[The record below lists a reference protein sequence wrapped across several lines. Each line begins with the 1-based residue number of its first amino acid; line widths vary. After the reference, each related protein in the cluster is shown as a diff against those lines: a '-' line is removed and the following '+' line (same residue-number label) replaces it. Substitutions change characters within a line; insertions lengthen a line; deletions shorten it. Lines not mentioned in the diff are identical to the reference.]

1 MNTSTLPYNCV
12 ILDDEVIFTKIIER
26 YISNIENLEL
36 KGSFTSP
43 VDAMAAFK
51 TYQKIDFLFLDI
63 EMDVSGFDIARML
76 RNNVKFI
83 VFISSHS
90 TYAISDLVNGDKLL
104 VKPVDFRTFLDAVN
118 HLISKAG

>member
-43 VDAMAAFK
+43 VDAMAA
-51 TYQKIDFLFLDI
+51 QKQRKIYCIHQFAQYLCHQRP
-63 EMDVSGFDIARML
+63 GKWR
-76 RNNVKFI
+76 
-83 VFISSHS
+83 
-90 TYAISDLVNGDKLL
+90 
-104 VKPVDFRTFLDAVN
+104 
-118 HLISKAG
+118 